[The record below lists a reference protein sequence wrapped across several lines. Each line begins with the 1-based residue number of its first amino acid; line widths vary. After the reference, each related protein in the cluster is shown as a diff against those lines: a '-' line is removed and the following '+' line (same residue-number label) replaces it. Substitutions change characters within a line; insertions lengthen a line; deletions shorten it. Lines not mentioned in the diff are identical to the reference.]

1 MVGWDIEDDLLL
13 FVAAVAEDSL
23 AAAAPPPPPAPG
35 ANNIP
40 NGALYGCW
48 VRSIVTIPSP
58 PLRNDEAD
66 NILKNF
72 GSDEWVAPRTH
83 GTSRFADVATA
94 LDAPQEKRGAQ
105 EAIGASPLSTSGGGI
120 VGGIV

>member
-1 MVGWDIEDDLLL
+1 MVGWIEEDDLLL
-13 FVAAVAEDSL
+13 FVPVMAEDSL
-23 AAAAPPPPPAPG
+23 AAAAPPPAPG

-48 VRSIVTIPSP
+48 VRSIVTIPPSP
-58 PLRNDEAD
+58 PLRNDDAD

-94 LDAPQEKRGAQ
+94 RKKRCTRGDR
-105 EAIGASPLSTSGGGI
+105 GFASFHKKCGGI